1 MKMNKET
8 HTNYEGWYVF
18 FCIPA
23 FLRTKERVCG
33 MKDDKKHTDAERMNP
48 DMIVFL
54 EQWKKKQKRKRLYLR
69 CLIAGVFCSSLVVGA
84 LGYFYLYNQLPAVLR
99 LKAGEVQMLDFGL
112 PMTGEV
118 ISVSEK
124 GETNIPPEKITMD
137 LNKQVSL
144 QVTEDRD
151 YRMDIKLFGRFPF
164 KQVEIQ
170 VISEK
175 ELIPAG
181 IPIGLYVETEGLL
194 IIGVGDFEGKEGLTF
209 CPAKYILKSGDYI
222 LECNGTP
229 VSDKETFIE
238 MIEDSGGEDVKLK
251 IQREDRMQEVSV
263 KPERNAS
270 GEYKIGVWLR
280 DNAQG
285 VGTLTYIDA
294 DGNFGALG
302 HGVTDVD
309 TSTLM
314 SVEDGTLYKTEIV
327 SIKKGKMGT
336 PGEMTGMIV
345 YSEDQILGDIHY
357 NGMEGIFGVCNEE
370 AFALCN
376 EEPLPIGLKQEIHE
390 GGAQIYCTIDG
401 EPKYYNVEITNLK
414 LDHDNVNRGI
424 ELLVTDQKL
433 LQMTGGIVQGM
444 SGSPIIQDGK
454 IVGAVTH
461 VLVNDPTR
469 GYGIFI
475 ENMLEH

>member
-1 MKMNKET
+1 M
-8 HTNYEGWYVF
+8 
-18 FCIPA
+18 CA
-23 FLRTKERVCG
+23 
-33 MKDDKKHTDAERMNP
+33 MKDNVKPQDLDITKQ
-48 DMIVFL
+48 DMVVFL
-54 EQWKKKQKRKRLYLR
+54 EQWKRKQRRKKLYLR
-69 CLIAGVFCSSLVVGA
+69 CLIIGIFCCSLSVGA

-99 LKAGEVQMLDFGL
+99 LKAGEVQMMDFGL

-118 ISVSEK
+118 VAVSDS
-124 GETNIPPEKITMD
+124 GDSNIPSDKIIMD
-137 LNKQVSL
+137 LNEEISL
-144 QVTEDRD
+144 QVSEARD
-151 YRMDIKLFGRFPF
+151 YRMDIKLFGCIPF

-170 VISEK
+170 VIDEK

-181 IPIGLYVETEGLL
+181 IPIGLYLETEGLL
-194 IIGVGDFEGKEGLTF
+194 IIGVGDFEGKEGLTY

-222 LECNGTP
+222 LECNGEP
-229 VSDKETFIE
+229 VSDKETFIKE
-238 MIEDSGGEDVKLK
+238 IEESKGEEVRLK
-251 IQREDRMQEVSV
+251 IQRAETIQEVAV

-327 SIKKGKMGT
+327 SIKKGKIGS

-345 YSEDQILGDIHY
+345 YSDDQILGDIHY
-357 NGMEGIFGVCNEE
+357 NGKEGIFGECNEE
-370 AFALCN
+370 ALSLCS
-376 EEPLPIGLKQEIHE
+376 EKPLPIGLKQEIHE
-390 GGAQIYCTIDG
+390 GGAQIYCSIDG
-401 EPKYYNVEITNLK
+401 KAKYYNAEIINLK

-424 ELLVTDQKL
+424 ELLVTDQNL

-454 IVGAVTH
+454 IIGAVTH